1 MDIFLTYL
9 LVFALGIPLGL
20 YMARVFSNQKT
31 FTDFLAP
38 LEGFYFR
45 LIGVNPSSEMNWKA
59 YGWALIASNFV
70 LGILAMLIFLFQGSL
85 PLNPDGIPN
94 MSWDLALHTT
104 ASFLTNTNQQHYS
117 GQAQLS
123 YLSQMVGVTALQF
136 ITPAVGLAALF
147 AILRGFKGGNVT
159 LSDGSRGL
167 GNYYADVTRTLTRV
181 LIPLAVVYAVALT
194 ASGVPSTF
202 EGARTVKLLEP
213 QTITATDG
221 TSSQITEQKI
231 PLGPVAPM
239 VAIKQLGTNGGGWY
253 GPNSTVPLENPTPLS
268 NLLETLALF
277 LIPVASIFAMGA
289 FLKRRNFALMTLGVM
304 TVLSVL
310 LVIAVVNLE
319 NQPNPAFAGLSSSG
333 PNWEGKETR
342 IGVDASALWGAL
354 TTQTSNGSV
363 NAMHDSF
370 NALGGMIPQ
379 LSMFL
384 NDIYGGIGVG
394 LINFLIFVLLT
405 VFIAGLMVGRT
416 PELFGRK
423 LEAREIK
430 MVSLVLLLQPLLILG
445 FSALTLTNPS
455 ITRNSNPGFHG
466 IAQVIYE
473 YNSAYANNGSGFEGL
488 GDNTPWWNSTTAIVL
503 ILARFLPILAPLA
516 VAGILA
522 AKRVAPDTLGTLRTD
537 SAVFGGTVL
546 SIMVILQL
554 LNFFPVLALSHIA
567 EALSGGK
574 PSAVSGQ
581 TSNLRRDGP
590 VNAVHPRTPQTLQEK
605 LERNSLALPAS
616 SESQKLALSAVNTSS
631 PEGTK

>member
-1 MDIFLTYL
+1 M
-9 LVFALGIPLGL
+9 
-20 YMARVFSNQKT
+20 
-31 FTDFLAP
+31 
-38 LEGFYFR
+38 
-45 LIGVNPSSEMNWKA
+45 
-59 YGWALIASNFV
+59 
-70 LGILAMLIFLFQGSL
+70 
-85 PLNPDGIPN
+85 
-94 MSWDLALHTT
+94 
-104 ASFLTNTNQQHYS
+104 
-117 GQAQLS
+117 
-123 YLSQMVGVTALQF
+123 
-136 ITPAVGLAALF
+136 
-147 AILRGFKGGNVT
+147 
-159 LSDGSRGL
+159 
-167 GNYYADVTRTLTRV
+167 
-181 LIPLAVVYAVALT
+181 
-194 ASGVPSTF
+194 
-202 EGARTVKLLEP
+202 
-213 QTITATDG
+213 
-221 TSSQITEQKI
+221 
-231 PLGPVAPM
+231 
-239 VAIKQLGTNGGGWY
+239 
-253 GPNSTVPLENPTPLS
+253 PLENPTPLS

-455 ITRNSNPGFHG
+455 ITGNSNPGFHG

-516 VAGILA
+516 VAGILSLIAFYFVTMWLMPDNAITASGSQMKLFGACAVGLVLTA
-522 AKRVAPDTLGTLRTD
+522 ALVWVTEYYTGTQYAPVKHIAQASTTGHGTNIIAGLGVSMRSTAWPVLFVCVAILASYSLAGLYGIAIAATSMLSMAGIVVALDAYGPVTDNAGGIAEMAEMDKSVREKTDALDAVGNTMKAVTKGYAIASAGVAALVLFGSYYLELERKTGHTWDFSLKDPIVIIGMFLGGLLPCLFTAWSM
-537 SAVFGGTVL
+537 SAVGKAAGAVVVEVRRQLEKFPGIMNGTR
-546 SIMVILQL
+546 MCRRCQR
-554 LNFFPVLALSHIA
+554 
-567 EALSGGK
+567 
-574 PSAVSGQ
+574 SGQ
-581 TSNLRRDGP
+581 SDG
-590 VNAVHPRTPQTLQEK
+590 Q
-605 LERNSLALPAS
+605 RN
-616 SESQKLALSAVNTSS
+616 
-631 PEGTK
+631 